1 MMNNYFII
9 LASGQSKRFNSSKP
23 KQFIKYKNK
32 ALFEHSL
39 DKALKSKLFK
49 KIIIVTNDKKQIKKK
64 YSKDV
69 LIIKGGLERSD
80 SSLIGLKFIKKYKP
94 NNVLIHDAAR
104 PNFTIKLLKNLINSL
119 KKNKASI
126 PVISSKDS
134 IKYKVKNQL
143 FNLNRK
149 NSYLTQTPQ
158 AFKFKDVYDLSIKQ
172 KSKIQDEATLFIENN
187 LKLNF
192 IKGEILN
199 NKITFKEDLI
209 SPKTYFGIGFDIH
222 RLVKNKKLYLGGIKI
237 PYHSGL
243 KGHSDG
249 DVILHAIIDG
259 LLGAMRKKDI
269 GTFFPDNKNKF
280 KNIRSPKMLKPIIE
294 ILNNNNFYIN
304 NLDINLICE
313 QPKVSK
319 YRAKIINSLS
329 NLLNLDKDLIN
340 LKGKTVEKLGLIG
353 NEKAIACETIISLTQ
368 YD

>member
-32 ALFEHSL
+32 ALFEHSI

-49 KIIIVTNDKKQIKKK
+49 KIILVTNDKKLIDKK
-64 YSKDV
+64 YSKNV
-69 LIIKGGLERSD
+69 LIIKGGKERSD
-80 SSLIGLKFIKKYKP
+80 SSLIGLKFIKKYNPK
-94 NNVLIHDAAR
+94 NVLIHDAAR
-104 PNFTIKLLKNLINSL
+104 PNFTIRLLKNLINSL
-119 KKNKASI
+119 KKHKASI
-126 PVISSKDS
+126 PVVSSKDS

-158 AFKFKDVYDLSIKQ
+158 AFKFKDIYELSIKQ
-172 KSKIQDEATLFIENN
+172 KNKIQDEATLFIENN
-187 LKLNF
+187 LRLNF
-192 IKGEILN
+192 INGEILN

-209 SPKTYFGIGFDIH
+209 NTKTYFGIGFDIH
-222 RLVKNKKLYLGGIKI
+222 RLIKNKRLYLGGIKI
-237 PYHSGL
+237 PHHSGL

-249 DVILHAIIDG
+249 DVILHAVIDA

-280 KNIRSPKMLKPIIE
+280 KNIRSPKMLKPIIK
-294 ILNNNNFYIN
+294 ILDNNGFYIN

-319 YRAKIINSLS
+319 YRTRIINSLS
-329 NLLNLDKDLIN
+329 ILLNLDKDLIN

-353 NEKAIACETIISLTQ
+353 NEKAMACETIISITQ

>member
-69 LIIKGGLERSD
+69 LIIKGGKERSD

-319 YRAKIINSLS
+319 YRTNIINSLS

-340 LKGKTVEKLGLIG
+340 LKGKTVEKLGLID